1 MNNTY
6 NPLPQY
12 KQMQYINTNGF
23 YPYKERKLLT
33 NNEYRFYYNLVQ
45 LADKYNLSVQ
55 VKMRLADII
64 EVDKSKITNQ
74 EYMSYFGKIKSKH
87 IDFVLTHKYTMQMI
101 AAIELDDKSHKKQNR
116 IERDAFVNNALTAA
130 GIDFIRSYN
139 FNINS
144 LEPIIVYILRK
155 KNIIR

>member
-1 MNNTY
+1 MNY
-6 NPLPQY
+6 QVPQHQEM
-12 KQMQYINTNGF
+12 KYINTNGF

-101 AAIELDDKSHKKQNR
+101 ATIELDDKSHEKQSR
-116 IERDAFVNNALTAA
+116 IKRDTFVNNALTAA

-144 LEPIIVYILRK
+144 LEPIIIYILRK

>member
-64 EVDKSKITNQ
+64 EVDKCKITNQ

-101 AAIELDDKSHKKQNR
+101 AAIELDDKSHQKQNR
-116 IERDAFVNNALTAA
+116 IERDTFVNNALKAA

>member
-64 EVDKSKITNQ
+64 EVDKCKITNQ

-101 AAIELDDKSHKKQNR
+101 AAIELDDKSHQKQNR

-130 GIDFIRSYN
+130 EIDFIRSYN

-144 LEPIIVYILRK
+144 LEPILIYILRK
-155 KNIIR
+155 KNIIK

>member
-6 NPLPQY
+6 NPVPQHQEM
-12 KQMQYINTNGF
+12 KYINTYGF

-64 EVDKSKITNQ
+64 EVDKCKITNQ

-87 IDFVLTHKYTMQMI
+87 IDFVLTHKYNMQMI
-101 AAIELDDKSHKKQNR
+101 AAIELDDKSHQKQNR

-144 LEPIIVYILRK
+144 LEPILIYILRK
-155 KNIIR
+155 KNIIK

>member
-64 EVDKSKITNQ
+64 EVDKCKITNQ

-101 AAIELDDKSHKKQNR
+101 AAIELDDKSHQKQNR
-116 IERDAFVNNALTAA
+116 IERDAFVNNELKAA

-155 KNIIR
+155 KNIIG

>member
-64 EVDKSKITNQ
+64 EVDKCKITNQ

-101 AAIELDDKSHKKQNR
+101 AAIELDDKSHQKQNR
-116 IERDAFVNNALTAA
+116 IERDDFVNNALTAA

>member
-33 NNEYRFYYNLVQ
+33 NNEYKFYYNLVQ

-64 EVDKSKITNQ
+64 E

-101 AAIELDDKSHKKQNR
+101 AAIELDDKSHQKQNR

>member
-1 MNNTY
+1 MNY
-6 NPLPQY
+6 QVPQHQEM
-12 KQMQYINTNGF
+12 KYINTNGF

>member
-45 LADKYNLSVQ
+45 LADKYNLSIQ

-64 EVDKSKITNQ
+64 EVDKCKITNQ

>member
-45 LADKYNLSVQ
+45 LADKYNLSIQ

-144 LEPIIVYILRK
+144 LEPILIYILRK
-155 KNIIR
+155 KNIIK

>member
-33 NNEYRFYYNLVQ
+33 NNEYKFYYSLVQ

-64 EVDKSKITNQ
+64 EVDKCKITNQ

-101 AAIELDDKSHKKQNR
+101 AAIELDDKSHEEQKR

>member
-64 EVDKSKITNQ
+64 E
-74 EYMSYFGKIKSKH
+74 
-87 IDFVLTHKYTMQMI
+87 
-101 AAIELDDKSHKKQNR
+101 
-116 IERDAFVNNALTAA
+116 
-130 GIDFIRSYN
+130 
-139 FNINS
+139 
-144 LEPIIVYILRK
+144 
-155 KNIIR
+155 

>member
-64 EVDKSKITNQ
+64 EVDKCKITNQ

-144 LEPIIVYILRK
+144 LEPILIYILRK
-155 KNIIR
+155 KNIIK